1 MATTVVSGRID
12 ADEASAVTRFIEER
26 GMTWN
31 GVINSLSRYIY
42 EHRSY
47 PWDEPD
53 DRERERRQ
61 GAFQRMSELIDTLPQ
76 GTFIDTL
83 TDDDLRRLQ
92 SERDDV

>member
-1 MATTVVSGRID
+1 MATTVVSGRI
-12 ADEASAVTRFIEER
+12 EAEEAEAVTRFIEES

-53 DRERERRQ
+53 DRVRERRRD
-61 GAFQRMSELIDTLPQ
+61 AFLHMSELIETFPR
-76 GTFIDTL
+76 GTFIDTM
-83 TDDDLRRLQ
+83 TDDDLRKLLA
-92 SERDDV
+92 ERDDV

>member
-12 ADEASAVTRFIEER
+12 VEEAKAVTRFIEES

-53 DRERERRQ
+53 DRERERRRK
-61 GAFQRMSELIDTLPQ
+61 AFSRMNELSETFPR
-76 GTFIDTL
+76 GTFIDTMS
-83 TDDDLRRLQ
+83 DADLRKLL